1 MKRLFIYV
9 ISVFLA
15 CTYSCSK
22 KELVSHYERPDWLK
36 GNVWE
41 VLDNRKEFT
50 IFLKAVER
58 AGFKEILNGKT
69 IVSVFAPSDPVFL
82 SYLKDRNL
90 SSIDQIPIHEL
101 KKMIGYHLI
110 YYSYDKNRL
119 MNYQPQGSQNLQ
131 PAFAGLYYKHRSR
144 SQDSI
149 SEEMDVTDGIV
160 KKVYHKDRFVPVLSA
175 THFQTKGIDAKQNY
189 EYFFGADSWSG
200 TTGFNVSNAGITEYD
215 IPADNGYVYVID
227 QVIAPLP
234 TVYERLDH
242 STAYKDFLAVY
253 DRFRTY
259 TYDEQASMNYA
270 AAGESL
276 FLVHHG
282 ALPAIASE
290 WSYNG
295 ESGTPD
301 YANLGDLSYK
311 AFNVFAPNNQA
322 LSTFF
327 NQYFKSYYPSMKEVD
342 MLPLAMMLR
351 NHVYAGNIVFPAEI
365 GKNPDIKTV
374 DGIPIVFNTQSDVGD
389 KAIASNG
396 TFYGLNK
403 VLIPEAFNSVTGP
416 VLVNPK
422 YKIFLYMLHN
432 SGMFKTLTS
441 KDIRYTLLIPSD
453 EEILSTLYGDSYIFW
468 NEGNPFV
475 FGDEEVQ
482 IQNNDGVKVAM
493 SQRQQELFVSDHIV
507 YDDITSLSAAK
518 VYRTRN
524 PYNYIFTKNGN
535 LYSTATYN
543 SNEPVSVLPL
553 AGNWYNGKSYEVAQ
567 TVLGET
573 RTIKFT
579 LIGAETS
586 SNPLNKYA
594 EFSKLL
600 AKAGMIDAG
609 SSLSF
614 LFGNRFMLFAPDN
627 ATVLSGLAAGLI
639 PTEKTALA
647 EYLKS
652 YFVSVSDNS
661 IGDYPFPGFGVQGTW
676 NTTRR
681 TGYNLYRQIT
691 LMDYGTGLSLEDSDG
706 THISIVDYLPQVF
719 NDGAVY
725 HINKLLKP

>member
-15 CTYSCSK
+15 GMYSCSK

-41 VLDNRKEFT
+41 VLDNRKEFS
-50 IFLKAVER
+50 IFLNGVER

-69 IVSVFAPSDPVFL
+69 IVSVFAPKDQVFL
-82 SYLKDRNL
+82 NYLRNRNL
-90 SSIDQIPIHEL
+90 TSIEQIPVNEL
-101 KKMIGYHLI
+101 KKIMGYHLI
-110 YYSYDKNRL
+110 YYSYDKSRL
-119 MNYQPQGSQNLQ
+119 MNYQPQGSQNVQ
-131 PAFAGLYYKHRSR
+131 PAFAGLYYKHRTR

-149 SEEMDVTDGIV
+149 TEEIDVTDGKL
-160 KKVYHKDRFVPVLSA
+160 KKVYHKDRFVPILST

-189 EYFFGADSWSG
+189 EYFFGPGSWAG
-200 TTGFNVSNAGITEYD
+200 ENGFAVSNAGITEYD
-215 IPADNGYVYVID
+215 IPADNGYVYVVD

-234 TVYERLDH
+234 TVYECLAH
-242 STAYKDFLAVY
+242 STSYKDFLSVY
-253 DRFRTY
+253 DRFRNF
-259 TYDEQASMNYA
+259 TYDEQASLNYA
-270 AAGESL
+270 APGDSL
-276 FLVHHG
+276 YLVNHG
-282 ALPAIASE
+282 TLPAIASE

-295 ESGTPD
+295 EAGIPD
-301 YANLGDLSYK
+301 YADLGNLSYK

-327 NQYFKSYYPSMKEVD
+327 NQYFKSYYPSMKDVD
-342 MLPLAMMLR
+342 MLPLTMMLR

-365 GKNPDIKTV
+365 GKNSDIKTV

-396 TFYGLNK
+396 VFYGLNK
-403 VLIPEAFNSVTGP
+403 VLIPEAFNSVAGP

-422 YKIFLYMLHN
+422 YKIFMYMLYN
-432 SGMFKTLTS
+432 SGMYKTLAS
-441 KDIRYTLLIPSD
+441 RDIRYTLLIPSD
-453 EEILSTLYGDSYIFW
+453 EEILNTLYGDSYIFW
-468 NEGNPFV
+468 NEGSPLV

-507 YDDITSLSAAK
+507 YDDISSLAGTK

-524 PYNYIFTKNGN
+524 PYNYIYTKNGN

-543 SNEPVSVLPL
+543 SNESVPVVPL
-553 AGNWYNGKSYEVAQ
+553 GGNWYNGKSYEAAQ
-567 TVLGET
+567 TLLGET

-614 LFGNRFMLFAPDN
+614 LFGNRFILFAPDN

-639 PTEKTALA
+639 PTDKAALA

-652 YFVSVSDNS
+652 YFVSIADNS
-661 IGDYPFPGFGVQGTW
+661 IGDYPFPGFGVQGIW

-681 TGYNLYRQIT
+681 VGYNLYRQLIVV
-691 LMDYGTGLSLEDSDG
+691 DQGTSLRLEDSDG
-706 THISIVDYLPQVF
+706 TSIPIVDYLPQVF